1 MKLNASEADRLR
13 LADVRTETDMVEVF
27 SDTSGQCDAGNLKH
41 LGAASLTPEAR
52 LQGVSE
58 RLVDAGKERERFA
71 DAPELVEPETES
83 PR

>member
-13 LADVRTETDMVEVF
+13 LTDVRTETDMVEVL

-41 LGAASLTPEAR
+41 LGAASLIPKAG

-58 RLVDAGKERERFA
+58 RLVDAGKERERVPY
-71 DAPELVEPETES
+71 APELVEPETES

>member
-1 MKLNASEADRLR
+1 
-13 LADVRTETDMVEVF
+13 MVEVL

-71 DAPELVEPETES
+71 DAPELVEPETDA